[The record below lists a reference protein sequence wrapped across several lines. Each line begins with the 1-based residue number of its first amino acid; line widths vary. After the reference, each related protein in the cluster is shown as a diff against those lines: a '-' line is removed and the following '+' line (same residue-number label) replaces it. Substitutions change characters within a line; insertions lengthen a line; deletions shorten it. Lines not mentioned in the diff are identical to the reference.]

1 MTWSA
6 WGDLDGLDVIHLQCH
21 LGLDTISLARLGA
34 RRVVGLDMSPRSLEL
49 ARRAEAHIELV
60 ESNIYAAREVVTG
73 DFDPVYTTLGVL
85 CWLPDIDAWARVAA
99 CLLRPGGRLVLE
111 EVSETRVSSWCR
123 WPGLMESCEGGYRF
137 TDPAVRDMLPLQV
150 AVVARRPAEP

>member
-1 MTWSA
+1 
-6 WGDLDGLDVIHLQCH
+6 
-21 LGLDTISLARLGA
+21 
-34 RRVVGLDMSPRSLEL
+34 MSPRSLERGREL

-60 ESNIYAAREVVTG
+60 ESIVYAAREVVTG
-73 DFDPVYTTLGVL
+73 DFDLVYTTLGVL

-137 TDPAVRDMLPLQV
+137 TDPAVRDMLPLQL

>member
-1 MTWSA
+1 
-6 WGDLDGLDVIHLQCH
+6 
-21 LGLDTISLARLGA
+21 
-34 RRVVGLDMSPRSLEL
+34 MSPRSLERAREL

-99 CLLRPGGRLVLE
+99 CLLRPGGRLVL
-111 EVSETRVSSWCR
+111 RDDHPSSWPWETTPR
-123 WPGLMESCEGGYRF
+123 TGSSSMSPTFRGAS
-137 TDPAVRDMLPLQV
+137 P
-150 AVVARRPAEP
+150 